1 MHVILMC
8 KSIASISNTLSE
20 TQVIYAYIF
29 MNDAFSLFPLYNIS
43 NIVIEI
49 KVQDYIIQYT
59 FSDSFDNEYSHCRP
73 FHSV

>member
-49 KVQDYIIQYT
+49 KVHDYIIQ
-59 FSDSFDNEYSHCRP
+59 
-73 FHSV
+73 

>member
-1 MHVILMC
+1 MHVMLMC

-49 KVQDYIIQYT
+49 KVQDYIYT
-59 FSDSFDNEYSHCRP
+59 IYFFGFFR
-73 FHSV
+73 